1 MVMNCS
7 AYLRPPQEQRK
18 SYINR
23 RLEEVMEWY
32 RVPDDMKEQFLKT
45 PEIREIKEALMSI
58 DMTLAQITDF
68 LDEAFKLEWGKDG

>member
-1 MVMNCS
+1 
-7 AYLRPPQEQRK
+7 
-18 SYINR
+18 
-23 RLEEVMEWY
+23 MEWY